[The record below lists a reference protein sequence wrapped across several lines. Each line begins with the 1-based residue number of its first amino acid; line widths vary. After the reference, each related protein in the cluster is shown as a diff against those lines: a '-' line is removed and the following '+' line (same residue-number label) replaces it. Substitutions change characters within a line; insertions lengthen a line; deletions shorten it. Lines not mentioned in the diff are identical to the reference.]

1 MALRRL
7 HIDFEAL
14 AGAISNQGRDEY
26 DYYLDTTAG
35 RVMRISTEVWNALEE
50 GRTISGSLQGWQ
62 QEELREARE
71 VFGTQGRYVPIPERP
86 DWEIEDVM
94 TEFAD
99 SVADVDLREKLTC
112 ALEGWD
118 VLRRFS
124 DILSHYPDE
133 RTRWLACKL
142 GSDQEYAARW
152 LADEGIE
159 PVWISTAKRH
169 A

>member
-14 AGAISNQGRDEY
+14 AGAMSNQDGDEY
-26 DYYLDTTAG
+26 DYYLDTTTG
-35 RVMRISTEVWNALEE
+35 RVMRVSTEVWNALEE
-50 GRTISGSLQGWQ
+50 GRTISRSLQGWQ
-62 QEELREARE
+62 QEELREARD
-71 VFGTQGRYVPIPERP
+71 VFGTRGRYMPIPERP
-86 DWEIEDVM
+86 VWEIEDVM

-99 SVADVDLREKLTC
+99 SVADAELRERLLR
-112 ALEGWD
+112 ALDGRD
-118 VLRRFS
+118 ALRRFS

-142 GSDQEYAARW
+142 ESDQEYAARW

-159 PVWISTAKRH
+159 PVWISTAERH

>member
-14 AGAISNQGRDEY
+14 VGAMSNQDRDEY

-62 QEELREARE
+62 QEELREARD

-86 DWEIEDVM
+86 DWEIADIM

-99 SVADVDLREKLTC
+99 SVADVDLREKLTH
-112 ALEGWD
+112 ALEGRD
-118 VLRRFS
+118 TLRRFS

-142 GSDQEYAARW
+142 ESDQEYAARW

-159 PVWISTAKRH
+159 PVWSSPAERH